1 MSWPCLRSSQS
12 RCKNAT
18 GLTMLDGGLEVK
30 PPKINVKQTTPL
42 EHKVQVTRG
51 KKVVAE
57 RVVCLNRAEL
67 DAFILGCKLI
77 EDILEKTKA
86 SK

>member
-1 MSWPCLRSSQS
+1 M
-12 RCKNAT
+12 
-18 GLTMLDGGLEVK
+18 K
-30 PPKINVKQTTPL
+30 PPKIKIEQANPL
-42 EHKVQVTRG
+42 EHKVQVKRG
-51 KKVVAE
+51 RRVVAE